1 MLVRRFVQARK
12 VRKRKRR
19 EVDGVPDLRV
29 IAVLFV
35 LFVFGSS
42 VFVLGTMALD
52 VEDVALSAIESAE
65 LAVDLAYEAVLEAEG
80 VGANVSGLLV
90 ELSDGAEALSKAY
103 ISNRVGNLDDAIYF
117 ADLCSDLVEGIEAE
131 ANELRN
137 VAVVDRNQRLLLNTL
152 GSVLAV
158 GCILYGGFFGWR
170 FFKSLYHW
178 WVLKMK
184 PEVASNES

>member
-1 MLVRRFVQARK
+1 M
-12 VRKRKRR
+12 RKRKQR
-19 EVDGVPDLRV
+19 EVDGVSGLRV
-29 IAVLFV
+29 SAVLFV
-35 LFVFGSS
+35 LFVFVSS
-42 VFVLGTMALD
+42 VFVLGTLALD
-52 VEDVALSAIESAE
+52 AEEVALSTIESAE

-90 ELSDGAEALSKAY
+90 ELSDGVEALSRAY
-103 ISNRVGNLDDAIYF
+103 MFSRVGDFDGAIYF

-131 ANELRN
+131 ANELRD
-137 VAVVDRNQRLLLNTL
+137 VTASERNQRLLLNTL

-170 FFKSLYHW
+170 FLESLYHW